1 LRRKAEKT
9 YRSLIIDD
17 EKSVHRVILALGHWY
32 DLDIAEPE
40 SAYDGKSGLSA
51 MRELR
56 PDIVFLDMK
65 MPLMN
70 GMEFLK
76 TASPEF
82 PHAKF
87 IVVSGYD
94 EFTYAK
100 TAIQYHVLDYLLKPI
115 VEDELNSALREARDL
130 LDGENHVLRK
140 AGDEGVGADRL
151 ACAVKDYLERNY
163 SREVHLME
171 LTNRFHFSKEYIS
184 KLFRE
189 KYGTGIYEY
198 VLKIRMDRA
207 KELLMNGEMLIQT
220 ISERLGYKD
229 SNYFSKA
236 FRAYYGV
243 SPSEYKERHKGP
255 EDPG

>member
-1 LRRKAEKT
+1 M

-32 DLDIAEPE
+32 GLDIAEPE

-51 MRELR
+51 MRELK

-65 MPLMN
+65 MPLMS
-70 GMEFLK
+70 GAEFLK
-76 TASPEF
+76 SASPEF
-82 PHAKF
+82 PHARF

-100 TAIQYHVLDYLLKPI
+100 IAIQYHVLDYLLKPI
-115 VEDELNSALREARDL
+115 VENELNGALKKARDL
-130 LDGENHVLRK
+130 LDEENHVVRK
-140 AGDEGVGADRL
+140 AREETVGADRL
-151 ACAVKDYLERNY
+151 ACAVKDYLDRNY
-163 SREVHLME
+163 SREIHLME
-171 LTNRFHFSKEYIS
+171 LTGRFHFSKEYIS
-184 KLFRE
+184 RLFRE

-207 KELLMNGEMLIQT
+207 KELLLDGDILIQT
-220 ISERLGYKD
+220 IAERLGYKD

-236 FRAYYGV
+236 FRAYYGL
-243 SPSEYKERHKGP
+243 SPSEYKETRMEK
-255 EDPG
+255 ERRK